1 MSDMLSP
8 HSKPGRASEDAW
20 RLWISL
26 TEQASRCVA
35 LEQRLADM
43 QSSRSWRVTAPLRA
57 LVKWFGRKQH
67 VEQASQPEEIRVGD
81 TFVAPSWLQ
90 TAIPDD
96 AHRRPRWLVDVTMLA
111 QEDLGAGVQ
120 RVTRRL
126 LAELLLCPPSGCQI
140 EPVRIS
146 QGRYRHARAFLAEF
160 LGLPALA
167 LGADEFVDPRPGD
180 RLLGLDFCRDHAA
193 ELSLALQRLRAARV
207 PISLLVHDVL
217 PLSDPQWFPAHIA
230 KNYEAWLRVLSAS
243 ADQALCDSSTT
254 ASALRKALAERGLAE
269 PAGGLAVVPLGA
281 DLLPAPDAAVLPV
294 RQRPVVRVLTVGTIE
309 PRKGHTQALDAFE
322 LLWRQGTAFEWVIAG
337 RPGWQVEALIER
349 LRRHPENGHRLH
361 WIEGPDD
368 RVLTALYRR
377 CDVLLMASLGEGFG
391 LPVVEAGRMG
401 LGLVLRDIPVLREV
415 AGNAADYFSGD
426 SPAAIADA
434 LEGWR
439 KRPRVEP
446 SAVDR
451 WMTWAQSAEVFKSII
466 VGMPASDGAAS
477 VDLDGEVHE

>member
-1 MSDMLSP
+1 MSDMPDPRSE
-8 HSKPGRASEDAW
+8 PGRASEDAW

-26 TEQASRCVA
+26 TEQAARCVA

-43 QSSRSWRVTAPLRA
+43 QSSRSWRLTAPLRA
-57 LVKWFGRKQH
+57 AAKWFGRKQGM
-67 VEQASQPEEIRVGD
+67 EQASRPEDACAGV
-81 TFVAPSWLQ
+81 TFATPPWLES
-90 TAIPDD
+90 AIPDD
-96 AHRRPRWLVDVTMLA
+96 GHRRPRWLVDVTMLA

-120 RVTRRL
+120 RVTKRL
-126 LAELLLCPPSGCQI
+126 LAELLLHPPFGYQV

-167 LGADEFVDPRPGD
+167 LGVDESVDPRHGD

-217 PLSDPQWFPAHIA
+217 PLSDPQWFPARIA
-230 KNYEAWLRVLSAS
+230 ENYEAWLRVLSAS
-243 ADQALCDSSTT
+243 ADQALCDSSET
-254 ASALRKALAERGLAE
+254 ANALREALAERGLAE
-269 PAGGLAVVPLGA
+269 PAGGLAVIPLGA
-281 DLLPAPDAAVLPV
+281 DLLPAPDATVLPV
-294 RQRPVVRVLTVGTIE
+294 RDRAVVRVLTVGTIE
-309 PRKGHTQALDAFE
+309 PRKGHAQALDAFE
-322 LLWRQGTAFEWVIAG
+322 LLWRQGAAFEWVIAG

-415 AGNAADYFSGD
+415 AGNAADYFVGD
-426 SPAAIADA
+426 SATAIADA

-439 KRPRVEP
+439 KRPRVK
-446 SAVDR
+446 SLAADR
-451 WMTWAQSAEVFKSII
+451 WMTWAQSAEAFKSII
-466 VGMPASDGAAS
+466 VGMPASNGAAS
-477 VDLDGEVHE
+477 FDLDRGTHE